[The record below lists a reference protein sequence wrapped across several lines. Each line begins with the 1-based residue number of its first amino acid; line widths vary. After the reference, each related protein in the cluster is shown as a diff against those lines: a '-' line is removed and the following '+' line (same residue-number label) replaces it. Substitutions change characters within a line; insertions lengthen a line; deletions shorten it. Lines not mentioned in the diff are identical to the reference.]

1 MGEQVGRLTGAQES
15 RMHRFLIALTVMVSG
30 CGVQITPDFE
40 AQSLVEDSPTVA
52 AIDFVGIRL
61 TYTALQ

>member
-1 MGEQVGRLTGAQES
+1 
-15 RMHRFLIALTVMVSG
+15 MHRFLIALTVMVSG